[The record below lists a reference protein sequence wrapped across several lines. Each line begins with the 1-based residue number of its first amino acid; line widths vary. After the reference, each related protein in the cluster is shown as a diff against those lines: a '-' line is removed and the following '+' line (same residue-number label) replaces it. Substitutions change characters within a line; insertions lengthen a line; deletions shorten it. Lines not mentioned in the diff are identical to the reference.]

1 MQNLMLILSKKFG
14 YKNIRR
20 SPMTHAATILS
31 LNEFLAL
38 PDGEI
43 ACELI
48 NGQAIPIFLS
58 LTAEA
63 IFREAGLFSERT

>member
-1 MQNLMLILSKKFG
+1 
-14 YKNIRR
+14 
-20 SPMTHAATILS
+20 MTHAATILS

-48 NGQAIPIFLS
+48 DGQAIPIFLS